1 MTYVLFHK
9 YCRYIT
15 KDELEQALKEK
26 GLYDAKD
33 IKEVISDADT
43 DNVRNNIIH
52 YYITYMQNNAQMT
65 ELTNIGPD
73 KSN

>member
-43 DNVRNNIIH
+43 DNVRNRNHTLHICKTMH
-52 YYITYMQNNAQMT
+52 R
-65 ELTNIGPD
+65 
-73 KSN
+73 